1 MDALYRFFE
10 VIGYVVTFMTATTML
25 VIMCTSVSNASDTV
39 TQKRMENKNV
49 FTVTD
54 ESQRPRVSAYE
65 VLSEI
70 KGSNGIEISV
80 KDIDLDEEIIKN
92 VKENKTTAKDLG
104 LSGNYEKSYIIDGEG
119 NITKVVYK

>member
-10 VIGYVVTFMTATTML
+10 VIGYAVTFMTATTML

-54 ESQRPRVSAYE
+54 ESQRPSVSAYE

>member
-80 KDIDLDEEIIKN
+80 KDIDLDEEIIKD